1 MKNNSPQNFN
11 CEFAPE
17 TIDFIYGEMSDER
30 KNAFQIHLNK
40 CEDCA
45 DEIREFS
52 EIKFSIQNWKTSE
65 FDKIA
70 TPQFEIPYQK
80 VSEVVITNEK
90 ISFFDSVKNY
100 FRLSPV
106 LSGAAAFGV
115 LAFLVLSGTFL
126 LQNNQDDQ
134 LFAEKA
140 PTTDLSPTP
149 KVIHTAVNS
158 ESEKPTT
165 KVVEQNKAENEDP
178 LPVLVDNKDNTV
190 EKSVP
195 SKASNK
201 TVNEEKTQTVK
212 TIEKKSAPN
221 ENINNKD
228 QKAVRTTNKPR
239 LNDLP
244 EDEEDSSLRLSDM
257 FADLDTK

>member
-11 CEFAPE
+11 CEFAAE
-17 TIDFIYGEMSDER
+17 TIDFIYGEMSIER

-52 EIKFSIQNWKTSE
+52 DIKFSIQNWKTSE

-70 TPQFEIPYQK
+70 TPKFEIPYQK
-80 VSEVVITNEK
+80 TSEVVITNEK

-100 FRLSPV
+100 FRFSPV
-106 LSGAAAFGV
+106 LSGAAAFTV
-115 LAFLVLSGTFL
+115 LAFLIGSGVFL
-126 LQNNQDDQ
+126 LQNNREQTV
-134 LFAEKA
+134 AENK
-140 PTTDLSPTP
+140 PTTNLSPTP
-149 KVIHTAVNS
+149 NVVRSSVNS
-158 ESEKPTT
+158 ENTDLKT
-165 KVVEQNKAENEDP
+165 KAAEQNKPENEKP
-178 LPVLVDNKDNTV
+178 SPILVDNKDKNV

-195 SKASNK
+195 SKANDK
-201 TVNEEKTQTVK
+201 MVNDEKIQAVK
-212 TIEKKSAPN
+212 TIEKKSAPSVN
-221 ENINNKD
+221 VNNNKE
-228 QKAVRTTNKPR
+228 QKAVQTIKKPR

-244 EDEEDSSLRLSDM
+244 EDEEDNSLRLSDM